1 MKPLTVVYWLRVAFG
16 ILAALLC
23 IGYEMATGTIINDIS
38 KFSWSMF
45 LNGISLALVV
55 YLLSYYVIKAIFTA
69 KVEKPQKLFTMGIGI
84 YFLAWIVFWILLYT
98 IMAGPPPSPSG

>member
-23 IGYEMATGTIINDIS
+23 IGYGIATNTITNDVS
-38 KFSWSMF
+38 NFHWNMF
-45 LNGISLALVV
+45 LNGTSIALVV
-55 YLLSYYVIKAIFTA
+55 YLLSYYVIKALFMA

-98 IMAGPPPSPSG
+98 LIAGAPISSGC

>member
-1 MKPLTVVYWLRVAFG
+1 MKPLTIVYWLRVAFG

-23 IGYEMATGTIINDIS
+23 IGYGIATNTITNNVENLN
-38 KFSWSMF
+38 MF
-45 LNGISLALVV
+45 LNGISIALVV
-55 YLLSYYVIKAIFTA
+55 YLISYYMLKALFMA

-98 IMAGPPPSPSG
+98 LMAGAPI

>member
-1 MKPLTVVYWLRVAFG
+1 MKALTTVYWLRVVFG

-23 IGYEMATGTIINDIS
+23 IGYGMATGSINANLMDWHI
-38 KFSWSMF
+38 F
-45 LNGISLALVV
+45 LNGISIALVV
-55 YLLSYYVIKAIFTA
+55 YLLSYYLIKAIFMT

-98 IMAGPPPSPSG
+98 IMAELPSLGG